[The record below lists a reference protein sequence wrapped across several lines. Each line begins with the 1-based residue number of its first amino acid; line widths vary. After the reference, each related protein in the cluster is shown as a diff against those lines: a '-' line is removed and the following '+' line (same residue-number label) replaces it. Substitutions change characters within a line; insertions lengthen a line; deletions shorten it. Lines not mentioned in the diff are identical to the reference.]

1 MKDKKQKPITPKM
14 LQGLGEKSI
23 DKIKKIQYKVK

>member
-14 LQGLGEKSI
+14 LQGLGEKST
-23 DKIKKIQYKVK
+23 DKIKKIQCKVK